1 MDNRTLVNDIDC
13 EKSVLGSLMNNSNCL
28 AEVRDILTVDCFYS
42 EFNRNVFRS
51 ILSIEDR
58 GESADIIAVIAE
70 LKKCGV
76 EVEPFDI
83 VNMSHSAFIPSTIYQ
98 HAAHLF
104 DLNVRRN
111 LWYAG
116 QQLVSESLDLTHDIV
131 DVHANVSDKLKNMF
145 CNSTDSIKK
154 ISDAVQEVYDRM
166 NKNASGYKALTG
178 TPTGFEKFDKRSGGL
193 QKSDLILIAAESS
206 MGKTSLGVS
215 MIRNAALSGAKVVMY
230 SMEMSSAQIATR
242 LMSIESGIPS
252 NEISYSQLREDQ
264 YQKIDSTITNILNM
278 DIYFDEKSNSTIESI
293 LNSIRS
299 LKAKNDIDGVLVDYA
314 QLIDIKSERLTD
326 EAKLATIA
334 RKLKNI
340 AKELNIWI
348 ILLSQLNRDK
358 DNPIPTLN
366 RLRGSGQMNEAA
378 DVTMLIYRPEYY
390 GCGKRYP
397 EPFELEN
404 TMGTAMIDV
413 AKGRNIGVFKFI
425 VGFESKTTRF
435 YDKGQFTSEIQQQEE
450 YVPF

>member
-13 EKSVLGSLMNNSNCL
+13 EKSVLGAIMNNINCL
-28 AEVRDILTVDCFYS
+28 PEVRDILTLDCFYS

-58 GESADIIAVIAE
+58 GNRADIIAVTVD
-70 LKKCGV
+70 LKKNGV
-76 EVEPFDI
+76 IFEPFDI
-83 VNMSHSAFIPSTIYQ
+83 VKMSHEAFHPTTIYQ

-116 QQLVSESLDLTHDIV
+116 QQLVTESLDLTHDIV
-131 DVHANVSDKLKNMF
+131 DVHANISDKLKNMF
-145 CNSTDSIKK
+145 YNSQDSIKK

-166 NKNASGYKALTG
+166 NKNASGNKELTG

-206 MGKTSLGVS
+206 LGKTSLGVS
-215 MIRNAALSGAKVVMY
+215 MMRNAALSGAKVVMY

-264 YQKIDSTITNILNM
+264 YQKIDSTVTNILNM
-278 DIYFDEKSNSTIESI
+278 DIYFDEKSNATIESI
-293 LNSIRS
+293 INSIRS
-299 LKAKNDIDGVLVDYA
+299 LHSKYEIQGVLVDYA
-314 QLIDIKSERLTD
+314 QLISVKSERLTE

-334 RKLKNI
+334 RQLKNI
-340 AKELNIWI
+340 AKELGIWVV
-348 ILLSQLNRDK
+348 LLSQLNRDK
-358 DNPIPTLN
+358 DNPVPSLN

-390 GCGKRYP
+390 GKRYP
-397 EPFELEN
+397 EPFEMEETN
-404 TMGTAMIDV
+404 GTAMIDV

-425 VGFESKTTRF
+425 LGFEAKTTRF
-435 YDKGQFTSEIQQQEE
+435 YDRGQFIPNYQQKEE
-450 YVPF
+450 KPLPF

>member
-28 AEVRDILTVDCFYS
+28 PEVRDILTVDCFYS
-42 EFNRNVFRS
+42 EFNRNVFRA

-58 GESADIIAVIAE
+58 GDSADIIAVIAE
-70 LKKCGV
+70 LKKNG
-76 EVEPFDI
+76 EQVEPFDI

-131 DVHANVSDKLKNMF
+131 DVHANISDKLKNMF
-145 CNSTDSIKK
+145 CNSHDSIKK
-154 ISDAVQEVYDRM
+154 ISDAVQEVYDKM
-166 NKNASGYKALTG
+166 NKNASGDKALTG
-178 TPTGFEKFDKRSGGL
+178 TATGFEKFDKRSGGL

-215 MIRNAALSGAKVVMY
+215 MMRNAALSGAKVVMY

-264 YQKIDSTITNILNM
+264 YEKIDSTVTNILNM
-278 DIYFDEKSNSTIESI
+278 DIYFDEKSNATIESI
-293 LNSIRS
+293 INSIRS
-299 LKAKNDIDGVLVDYA
+299 LHSKYEIQGVLVDYA
-314 QLIDIKSERLTD
+314 QLISVKSERLTE

-334 RKLKNI
+334 RQLKNLVSI
-340 AKELNIWI
+340 SVYPKYPKASEL
-348 ILLSQLNRDK
+348 
-358 DNPIPTLN
+358 
-366 RLRGSGQMNEAA
+366 
-378 DVTMLIYRPEYY
+378 
-390 GCGKRYP
+390 
-397 EPFELEN
+397 
-404 TMGTAMIDV
+404 
-413 AKGRNIGVFKFI
+413 
-425 VGFESKTTRF
+425 
-435 YDKGQFTSEIQQQEE
+435 
-450 YVPF
+450 VPNSI